1 LISSAK
7 GRLSPIL
14 TSLLLPKIP
23 DPAVIFR
30 REEVS

>member
-7 GRLSPIL
+7 GRLGPIQ
-14 TSLLLPKIP
+14 TSLLLPKFP
-23 DPAVIFR
+23 VSAVIFR